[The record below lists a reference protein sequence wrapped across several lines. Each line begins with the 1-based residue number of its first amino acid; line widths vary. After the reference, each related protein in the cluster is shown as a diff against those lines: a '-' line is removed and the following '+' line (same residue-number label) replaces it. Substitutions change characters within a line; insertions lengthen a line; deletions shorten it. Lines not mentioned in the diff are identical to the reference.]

1 MTKETGAN
9 LITPENDHEFTP
21 LPNGAYFQL
30 FVPMICP
37 DCADIHNIPIA
48 ATALPRDGL
57 AGLVRMFQERLIQ
70 QGFRVPSQEDFAAA
84 LERMEAAE
92 KEQAEAEEAMEQ
104 AEELAKK
111 RGLFYIHRTPD
122 PRGDA

>member
-1 MTKETGAN
+1 
-9 LITPENDHEFTP
+9 
-21 LPNGAYFQL
+21 
-30 FVPMICP
+30 
-37 DCADIHNIPIA
+37 
-48 ATALPRDGL
+48 
-57 AGLVRMFQERLIQ
+57 
-70 QGFRVPSQEDFAAA
+70 
-84 LERMEAAE
+84 MEAAE